1 MRELERD
8 SVTAASGRPER
19 SSPVVVIGRG
29 RAGRSIA
36 AAADR
41 AGIAVELAGR
51 DQSLE
56 ACGRAEVALL
66 CVPDSAIG
74 EACAALLP
82 AVPPLRFIGHLS
94 GATGLDVL
102 QAAQARGADV
112 FSVHPLQTIP
122 DAGAELASAPCAV
135 AGSSEGAVGLARD
148 LAESLGM
155 RPFEVP
161 DENRAAYHAAAAMAS
176 NLLVALEESAAELL
190 RQSGVDEPRELLAPL
205 VLRTAANWA
214 ERGEQA
220 LTGPIARGDVAT
232 VGRHLAALRE
242 TAPDLL
248 PIYEALAAR
257 ARELAS
263 RGAEAT
269 A

>member
-8 SVTAASGRPER
+8 SVTAAAGASER

-36 AAADR
+36 AAAGL

-51 DQSLE
+51 ERSLE

-66 CVPDSAIG
+66 CVPDGAIG
-74 EACAALLP
+74 DACAALLP
-82 AVPPLRFIGHLS
+82 AVPPLRFVGHVS

-102 QAAQARGADV
+102 QAARDRGADV
-112 FSVHPLQTIP
+112 FSMHPLQTIP
-122 DAGAELASAPCAV
+122 DGGAEIAGASCAV
-135 AGSSEGAVGLARD
+135 AGSSEEAIRLARD

-155 RPFEVP
+155 QPFDVP
-161 DENRAAYHAAAAMAS
+161 EEKRAAYHAAAAMAS
-176 NLLVALEESAAELL
+176 NMLVALEESAAELL
-190 RQSGVDEPRELLAPL
+190 RQSGVEEPRELLAPL

-248 PIYEALAAR
+248 PMYEALAAR
-257 ARELAS
+257 TRELAS
-263 RGAEAT
+263 RGAET
-269 A
+269 AA